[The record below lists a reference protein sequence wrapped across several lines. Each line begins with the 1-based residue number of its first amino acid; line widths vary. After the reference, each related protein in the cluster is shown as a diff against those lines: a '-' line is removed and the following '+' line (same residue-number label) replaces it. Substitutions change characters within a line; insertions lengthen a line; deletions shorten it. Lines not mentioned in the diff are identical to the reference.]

1 MKLTINKQYYKKMLL
16 KKYKKFCKPGYSMTV
31 TKAARL
37 LANEIGV
44 CEKTIWNFSNNIYSK
59 DLLEKIIDILN
70 LDVKELFIF
79 I

>member
-1 MKLTINKQYYKKMLL
+1 MKLIINKQYYKKMLL
-16 KKYKKFCKPGYSMTV
+16 KKYKEFSKPGYEMTIS
-31 TKAARL
+31 KAARL

-59 DLLEKIIDILN
+59 DLLEKIVDILN

>member
-1 MKLTINKQYYKKMLL
+1 MTI
-16 KKYKKFCKPGYSMTV
+16 S
-31 TKAARL
+31 KAARL

-44 CEKTIWNFSNNIYSK
+44 CEKTIWNFSNNTYSK

>member
-1 MKLTINKQYYKKMLL
+1 MKLIINKQYYKKMLL
-16 KKYKKFCKPGYSMTV
+16 KKYEKYSKPGYSMTV

-37 LANEIGV
+37 LANELNC
-44 CEKTIWNFSNNIYSK
+44 CEKTIWNFSNNIYSN

-70 LDVKELFIF
+70 LDVRELFIC